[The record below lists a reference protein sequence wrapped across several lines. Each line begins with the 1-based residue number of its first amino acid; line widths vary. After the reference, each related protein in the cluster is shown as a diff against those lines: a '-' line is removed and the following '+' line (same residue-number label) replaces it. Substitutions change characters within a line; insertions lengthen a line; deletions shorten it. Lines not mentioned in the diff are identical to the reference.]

1 METTLKEIISIS
13 GHSGLFRFVS
23 QGRQGIIVESLV
35 DGKRINVPVTAK
47 VSALS
52 DIAVFT
58 DLGEVSLREV
68 LQKINELESGKP
80 AIDTKSDSK
89 EIVKY
94 FAKAIPDYDRDRV
107 YTSDIKKIINWYNQ
121 LQSNNM
127 LELLKEDENNENS
140 EEGSTEETK

>member
-13 GHSGLFRFVS
+13 GHSGLFKFVS
-23 QGRQGIIVESLV
+23 QGRQGIIVESLT
-35 DGKRINVPVTAK
+35 DGKKMNVPVTAK

-58 DLGEVSLREV
+58 DSGEISLREV
-68 LQKINELESGKP
+68 LQKIQVLEEGKP

-94 FAKAIPDYDRDRV
+94 FGKVLPDYDKDRV
-107 YTSDIKKIINWYNQ
+107 YASDIKKMITWYNQ
-121 LQSNNM
+121 LQSHN
-127 LELLKEDENNENS
+127 LLDLLKEEDVEENKE
-140 EEGSTEETK
+140 

>member
-23 QGRQGIIVESLV
+23 QGRQGIIVESLI
-35 DGKRINVPVTAK
+35 DGKKMNVPVTAK

-58 DLGEVSLREV
+58 DSGEISLREV
-68 LQKINELESGKP
+68 LQKIQSLEDGKQS
-80 AIDTKSDSK
+80 IDPKSDSK

-94 FAKAIPDYDRDRV
+94 FGKVLPDFDRDRV
-107 YTSDIKKIINWYNQ
+107 YTSDIKKMITWYNQ
-121 LQSNNM
+121 LQAHNL
-127 LELLKEDENNENS
+127 LELLKEEKNPENAEDKS
-140 EEGSTEETK
+140 K